1 MPRTVA
7 EKNPSNLHLVR
18 TSEGIVVDLSFLRAH
33 DAVRETAPLIQC
45 LTNKV
50 VSNISANALLA
61 IGASPAMVDTPDESQ
76 DFAKIASGVLI
87 NCGTPNS
94 EQYAGMREAIAGAT
108 AAGNPWVLEPVGA
121 GGLPRRTEFMH
132 EVLPQGPT
140 AIRGNA
146 SEIIALA
153 GTGAGGRGV
162 ESTDG
167 VEAALEPALKLSRET
182 GAVVGVSGPTDL
194 IVQAGEKPRA
204 VSLESGHP
212 MLQNVTGT
220 GCSLGAIC
228 AAYLAAWE
236 DPFAAIIAAHA
247 HVGAA
252 GSVAAETST
261 APGSFAVAWL
271 DALHELTTDAIEER
285 ISATEVADVAGL
297 A

>member
-1 MPRTVA
+1 
-7 EKNPSNLHLVR
+7 
-18 TSEGIVVDLSFLRAH
+18 
-33 DAVRETAPLIQC
+33 
-45 LTNKV
+45 
-50 VSNISANALLA
+50 
-61 IGASPAMVDTPDESQ
+61 
-76 DFAKIASGVLI
+76 
-87 NCGTPNS
+87 
-94 EQYAGMREAIAGAT
+94 
-108 AAGNPWVLEPVGA
+108 
-121 GGLPRRTEFMH
+121 MH
-132 EVLPQGPT
+132 EVLPQRPP

-182 GAVVGVSGPTDL
+182 GAVIGLSGPTDL
-194 IVQAGEKPRA
+194 IVQAGERPRA

-212 MLQNVTGT
+212 MLQNVIGT

-252 GSVAAETST
+252 GSVAAEKSTS
-261 APGSFAVAWL
+261 PGSFAVAWL
-271 DALHELTTDAIEER
+271 DALHELSTDAIEER
-285 ISATEVADVAGL
+285 NSASEIADIAGL
-297 A
+297 S